1 MEEMRNAYKKLF
13 GKPQRKEPICR
24 TALRRED
31 NINAHCRGVGLEV
44 LYLFQVA
51 QERSS
56 VEGFC
61 RLGEEPSGF
70 LKAWRI
76 FYQRFKQD
84 IEL

>member
-1 MEEMRNAYKKLF
+1 MEEMRNAYKTLF

-31 NINAHCRGVGLEV
+31 NINAHRRGLEIEV
-44 LYLFQVA
+44 LYLIQVA
-51 QERSS
+51 QERVSM
-56 VEGFC
+56 EGFC

-76 FYQRFKQD
+76 FYQHFKQD